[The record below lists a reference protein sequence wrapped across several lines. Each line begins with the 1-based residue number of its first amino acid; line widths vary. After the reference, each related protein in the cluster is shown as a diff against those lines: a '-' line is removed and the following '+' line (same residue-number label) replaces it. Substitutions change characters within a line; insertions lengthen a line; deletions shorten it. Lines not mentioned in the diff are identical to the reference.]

1 MSEAIK
7 DMIGAV
13 ISQDA
18 ATFLDKF
25 ETALNT
31 KVAAKLDAMYPEV
44 AHSVMNPQAEAQE
57 VEAPAA
63 EPAASV
69 EAPATEQ

>member
-13 ISQDA
+13 INQDA
-18 ATFLDKF
+18 AAFLDNF
-25 ETALNT
+25 ENAIGT
-31 KVAAKLDAMYPEV
+31 KVAAKLDAMYPDV
-44 AHSVMNPQAEAQE
+44 AHAVMNPQAEAQE

-63 EPAASV
+63 EPVVSA

>member
-13 ISQDA
+13 VNQDA

-44 AHSVMNPQAEAQE
+44 AHSVMNPQAEAPVAE
-57 VEAPAA
+57 AEPAAVEAPAEAQA
-63 EPAASV
+63 E
-69 EAPATEQ
+69 

>member
-1 MSEAIK
+1 MSEVVK

-13 ISQDA
+13 INQDA
-18 ATFLDKF
+18 AAFLDKF
-25 ETALNT
+25 ETAINT

-44 AHSVMNPQAEAQE
+44 AHAVMNPQAEAPA

-63 EPAASV
+63 EPAVSA
-69 EAPATEQ
+69 EAPATE